1 MTLILLVI
9 EKQNYRASV
18 RAEMEG
24 GREGERGVNLMNGV
38 SNERRAEKRL
48 IKDELGK

>member
-38 SNERRAEKRL
+38 SNERRAEK
-48 IKDELGK
+48 